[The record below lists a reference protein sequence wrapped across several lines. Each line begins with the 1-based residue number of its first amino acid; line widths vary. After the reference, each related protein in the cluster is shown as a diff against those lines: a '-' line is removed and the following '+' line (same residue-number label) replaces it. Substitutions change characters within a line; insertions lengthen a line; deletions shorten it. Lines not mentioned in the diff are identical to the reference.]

1 MKRKKEKYL
10 NLSTSHCSSSGRW
23 TLKKSCLCHS
33 QLLLTAPLW
42 LWLHQSVVSKRHY
55 QFYNKAHH
63 LSSWT
68 HHLYTTTRMYKSNLI
83 THLITIDCSSK
94 RKKAHQVAAD
104 ADMSHTWSIRDGKL
118 LILLAS
124 QSRCVCRRIH
134 ICHIWCWRVAHSRAC
149 RRSCRLSRNTYY
161 SRRGSGHIP
170 GSGDMLNAIR
180 GPVLLEECTDRW
192 FADRNPHS
200 TMFLFYLSYLG
211 TNIGGL
217 DGEER
222 ERVSCC
228 CFGGV
233 SLFGVVLCVS
243 AETASTG
250 FVALV
255 FFFSSL
261 SRFFFRI
268 LLNHV
273 QFN

>member
-1 MKRKKEKYL
+1 MKRREKYL

-217 DGEER
+217 KER
-222 ERVSCC
+222 RENGLVVAASAV
-228 CFGGV
+228 FH
-233 SLFGVVLCVS
+233 SLVLCCVCRLRQRRQ
-243 AETASTG
+243 ASS
-250 FVALV
+250 LS
-255 FFFSSL
+255 FFSSRR
-261 SRFFFRI
+261 SRVFFSYFVKSCSI
-268 LLNHV
+268 
-273 QFN
+273 